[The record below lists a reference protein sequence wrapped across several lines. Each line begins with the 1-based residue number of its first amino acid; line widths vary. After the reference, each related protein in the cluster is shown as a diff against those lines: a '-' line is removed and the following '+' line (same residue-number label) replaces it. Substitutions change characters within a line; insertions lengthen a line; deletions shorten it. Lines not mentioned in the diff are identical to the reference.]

1 MNRSPI
7 RVLIAEDHGIV
18 RGGIRALLERSA
30 DIEVVAE
37 AVDGHEALRL
47 IGEHLPD
54 VAIMDITMPGITG
67 IQAALRVAVEYPQVR
82 VLMLSMHDN
91 EEYVWQALRAG
102 AAGYLLKDGDPRELE
117 LAVRSVAGGAS
128 YLSPAVSQQLSDYV
142 RRGNG
147 QRGSMDHL
155 TPRQLEIVRLIAESN
170 TNREIAQL
178 LSISVKTVETH
189 RSQVMERL
197 GLHDAAGV
205 VRYAIR
211 LGLVSAG
218 K

>member
-1 MNRSPI
+1 MNASTI

-18 RGGIRALLERSA
+18 RGGIRALLERTA

-37 AVDGHEALRL
+37 AADGHEALKL

-54 VAIMDITMPGITG
+54 VVLMDITMPGIG
-67 IQAALRVAVEYPQVR
+67 GMQAAVRVAVEYPQVR
-82 VLMLSMHDN
+82 VLMLSMQDN

-102 AAGYLLKDGDPRELE
+102 AAGYLLKDGDPSELE
-117 LAVRSVAGGAS
+117 LAVRSVARGAS
-128 YLSPAVSQQLSDYV
+128 YLSAAVSQHVAAYV
-142 RRGNG
+142 RRQNG
-147 QRGSMDHL
+147 ERGPMDHL

-189 RSQVMERL
+189 RSQLMERL
-197 GLHDAAGV
+197 GLHDAAGL

-211 LGLVSAG
+211 LGLVSAS